1 MIRSAGILLFRIVD
15 SETQVLLVHPGG
27 PLWEGLDLGAW
38 SIPKG
43 EYEPGEDPTVAAKR
57 EFNEETGITLEPG
70 IQWALGSV
78 RLTHKIIT
86 IWAIE
91 QNADTSQFK
100 SNLFSMEWP
109 PRSGKTHQ
117 FPETDQVKWFTMDEA
132 SQKIHS
138 NQRKFLA
145 RLVILIRQMREGV
158 SQC

>member
-1 MIRSAGILLFRIVD
+1 MIRSAGIILFRIVD

-57 EFNEETGITLEPG
+57 EFNEETGLTVDSIC
-70 IQWALGSV
+70 WALGSV
-78 RLTHKIIT
+78 RLPHKIIT
-86 IWAIE
+86 IWAAE
-91 QNADTSQFK
+91 QNADTSLFK

-109 PRSGKTHQ
+109 PRSGKVQQ
-117 FPETDQVKWFTMDEA
+117 FPETDQAKWFTMDEA

-138 NQRKFLA
+138 NQRKFLV
-145 RLVILIRQMREGV
+145 RLVLLIRQMREV
-158 SQC
+158 SSC